1 MELLYEDYWNAT
13 FVIPAS
19 IIAFMS
25 VLLLLAIVGL
35 IKEIKKKRP
44 GSWIVG
50 SLISVIM
57 PVAFIYLELIPIIN
71 GGFWLLSETE
81 TDAVTKVGV
90 IESVCEPSEVIS
102 IKSNHRYGAD
112 IVIDGERYFA
122 ITAGEFKEGDVVEVK
137 YLPQSCFVLGIS
149 YSDG

>member
-1 MELLYEDYWNAT
+1 M
-13 FVIPAS
+13 
-19 IIAFMS
+19 
-25 VLLLLAIVGL
+25 
-35 IKEIKKKRP
+35 
-44 GSWIVG
+44 
-50 SLISVIM
+50 
-57 PVAFIYLELIPIIN
+57 
-71 GGFWLLSETE
+71 SETE
-81 TDAVTKVGV
+81 TDAVIKVGV

>member
-50 SLISVIM
+50 SLISVI
-57 PVAFIYLELIPIIN
+57 IPI
-71 GGFWLLSETE
+71 E
-81 TDAVTKVGV
+81 K
-90 IESVCEPSEVIS
+90 
-102 IKSNHRYGAD
+102 
-112 IVIDGERYFA
+112 
-122 ITAGEFKEGDVVEVK
+122 
-137 YLPQSCFVLGIS
+137 
-149 YSDG
+149 